1 MTEYQTQLDKL
12 IKAAG
17 WSRSRVGIAA
27 GKNKNYVSDVINGKI
42 TPTIDALDMLARVLD
57 VPLSVLLFGDDPDDQ
72 MEEFANRFKH
82 LDASG
87 QKAVLALIESLS
99 SPSSS

>member
-1 MTEYQTQLDKL
+1 L